1 LQPADVC
8 DERAAGG
15 RTVGMGTTSDL
26 RTGLVIEMDGALF
39 SVVEFQHVKPGK
51 GGAFVRTKL
60 KNVATGRV
68 MDKTFNAGAKIE
80 TVRIDTVAMQ
90 YLYKSGDDY
99 CFMNSE
105 TYEQIMLPHGMVE
118 EIASLMKENTVV
130 TMQMRDGQPLG
141 VELPTFVDLEIVETA
156 PGVKGDT
163 VSGGS
168 KPATLETGKVIQVP
182 LFVEQGTVVRVDT
195 RTGEYVSRV

>member
-1 LQPADVC
+1 
-8 DERAAGG
+8 
-15 RTVGMGTTSDL
+15 MTTTNDF
-26 RTGLVIEMDGALF
+26 RTGMAVEIDGTLY

-60 KNVATGRV
+60 KNMATGRV
-68 MDKTFNAGAKIE
+68 TDKTFNAGEKIKD
-80 TVRIDTVAMQ
+80 VRIDRVEMQ
-90 YLYKSGDDY
+90 YLYGSGDDY
-99 CFMNSE
+99 HFMNSE
-105 TYEQIMLPHGMVE
+105 TYDQIMLPGAMVE
-118 EIASLMKENTVV
+118 DIASMMKENTIV
-130 TMQMRDGQPLG
+130 TVQMHDGQPIAM
-141 VELPTFVDLEIVETA
+141 ELPTFVDLEIVETA

-182 LFVEQGTVVRVDT
+182 LFIEQGTVVRVDT

>member
-1 LQPADVC
+1 MVLEID
-8 DERAAGG
+8 
-15 RTVGMGTTSDL
+15 GT
-26 RTGLVIEMDGALF
+26 LF
-39 SVVEFQHVKPGK
+39 SVVEFLHVKPGK

-60 KNVATGRV
+60 KNLVTGRV
-68 MDKTFNAGAKIE
+68 MDKTFNAGEKVQD
-80 TVRIDTVAMQ
+80 VRIDRAEMQ
-90 YLYKSGDDY
+90 YLYSSDDEY
-99 CFMNSE
+99 HFMNNE
-105 TYEQIMLPHGMVE
+105 TYDQIALPESM
-118 EIASLMKENTVV
+118 IADIAPLMKENAVV
-130 TMQMRDGQPLG
+130 TVQMREGQPIG
-141 VELPTFVDLEIVETA
+141 VELPTFVELAITETA